1 MCYAR
6 SRLVL
11 RFQIKTFLLIFAVAI
26 SNALVLGASAA
37 HDADPDH
44 TSHECS
50 VCISAQLMDD
60 APPATA
66 EPVIDPHF
74 YTVAKTRQTL
84 RQLSLEGR
92 YNPVRARA
100 PPYSLS

>member
-1 MCYAR
+1 M
-6 SRLVL
+6 

-44 TSHECS
+44 TTHECS
-50 VCISAQLMDD
+50 VCISAQLLDD
-60 APPATA
+60 APPAAA
-66 EPVIDPHF
+66 EPVIDPYFH
-74 YTVAKTRQTL
+74 TVAKTRQAL

-92 YNPVRARA
+92 YSPVRARA